1 MLASVNTLVLNGI
14 EASTVRVEA
23 DIMSGLP
30 HFEIVGLASAAVKE
44 ARERVRSALRNSGYD
59 FPNRRITVNLAPADV
74 KKEGSHFDLPI
85 ALGIL
90 LASGQ
95 LDELEGLD
103 EYHLAGEL
111 SLDGSLRPVPGILP
125 MALHLAD
132 VGQASRFIVP
142 DSNGSEAALVEEIE
156 SFGLNHLNQVIELL
170 SGAVKIEPEK
180 PRPQADA
187 PDMIPDFAEVR
198 GQESAK
204 RAVQIAAAGM
214 HNILL
219 IGPPGSGKTMLARR
233 LPGIF
238 PEMTREEVLE
248 TSRIYS
254 AAGLLTGNYPLVNV
268 RPFRAPHK
276 NASSASII
284 GGGRIPR
291 PGEISLAQN
300 GVLFLDELPEFSRD
314 VLEALR
320 QPLEDRVV
328 TVARAQATYSFP
340 ASFTLVASMNPCPC
354 GFLGSDQECKCTPW
368 QVQAYRRKL
377 SGPLLDRID
386 LHVEVPRLQFEQ
398 IRERKNGENSNQ
410 IRTQVAEAREI
421 QAKRFRDYPYQVN
434 AQMGTAEVR
443 EFCRLDQESEQL
455 LKNAFI
461 KLHLSARA
469 HDRVLKVAR
478 TVADLESSATIK
490 INHLAQA
497 LQYRS
502 MDRDYWS

>member
-1 MLASVNTLVLNGI
+1 MNGI

-170 SGAVKIEPEK
+170 SGAVKIESEK
-180 PRPQADA
+180 PRPHVEA

-398 IRERKNGENSNQ
+398 IRERKMGR
-410 IRTQVAEAREI
+410 IPTKYARRWLKPE
-421 QAKRFRDYPYQVN
+421 RSRPRGL
-434 AQMGTAEVR
+434 GT
-443 EFCRLDQESEQL
+443 
-455 LKNAFI
+455 I
-461 KLHLSARA
+461 P
-469 HDRVLKVAR
+469 
-478 TVADLESSATIK
+478 I
-490 INHLAQA
+490 
-497 LQYRS
+497 RS
-502 MDRDYWS
+502 MHRWERQKFGSFAD

>member
-95 LDELEGLD
+95 LDDLEGLD

>member
-170 SGAVKIEPEK
+170 SGAVKIEAEK
-180 PRPQADA
+180 PRPHVEA

-314 VLEALR
+314 V
-320 QPLEDRVV
+320 
-328 TVARAQATYSFP
+328 
-340 ASFTLVASMNPCPC
+340 
-354 GFLGSDQECKCTPW
+354 
-368 QVQAYRRKL
+368 
-377 SGPLLDRID
+377 
-386 LHVEVPRLQFEQ
+386 
-398 IRERKNGENSNQ
+398 
-410 IRTQVAEAREI
+410 
-421 QAKRFRDYPYQVN
+421 FR
-434 AQMGTAEVR
+434 
-443 EFCRLDQESEQL
+443 
-455 LKNAFI
+455 
-461 KLHLSARA
+461 
-469 HDRVLKVAR
+469 
-478 TVADLESSATIK
+478 
-490 INHLAQA
+490 
-497 LQYRS
+497 
-502 MDRDYWS
+502 W